1 MKLSQFD
8 YPLPEALIAQEPL
21 SERDAS
27 RLMTLDR
34 QTGERGHKVFR
45 DFPNLLRP
53 GDLLVLNDARVIP
66 ARLRGHKIAT
76 GGKVELLLTLPLG
89 NAAHCDWRCLGK
101 ASKAIAPGARLDFDG
116 LRATVIAAP
125 GEGTYDVRFESAPD
139 AFAVELERVGAL
151 PLPPYIRRAP
161 SPEDAERYQTVFA
174 HRPGAV
180 AAPTAGLHF
189 TDALL
194 DQCRARGARIEKV
207 TLYVGAGT
215 FLPVRVDDV
224 ERHVMHAERFE
235 VSDAVARAV
244 RDTRQARHRVI
255 AVGTTAT
262 RALETAA
269 QLSGD
274 GALRATEGL
283 SQLFIY
289 PGYRFRVVDALL
301 TNFHLPKSTL
311 LMLVSAL
318 CSWEHLRAAYEDA
331 IERRYRFFSYGDAMF
346 IG

>member
-8 YPLPEALIAQEPL
+8 YPLPEALIAQAPL
-21 SERDAS
+21 PQRDAS

-34 QTGERGHKVFR
+34 RTGALAHRTFR
-45 DFPNLLRP
+45 DFPSLLRP

-66 ARLRGHKIAT
+66 ARLSGHKVAT
-76 GGKVELLLTLPLG
+76 GGKVELLITLPLANG
-89 NAAHCDWRCLGK
+89 PHCDWRCLGK
-101 ASKAIAPGARLDFDG
+101 ASKAIAPGMQLDFGG
-116 LRATVIAAP
+116 LRATVLTAL
-125 GEGTYDVRFESAPD
+125 GEGTYDVRFEAAPD
-139 AFAVELERVGAL
+139 AFAQALDRVGAL

-174 HRPGAV
+174 RRPGAI

-189 TDALL
+189 TEAILEA
-194 DQCRARGARIEKV
+194 CRSEGARIEKI

-215 FLPVRVDDV
+215 FLPVRV
-224 ERHVMHAERFE
+224 EEIENHVMHAERFE
-235 VSDAVARAV
+235 VSEAAAKAVREARA
-244 RDTRQARHRVI
+244 AGHRVI
-255 AVGTTAT
+255 AVGTTAA

-269 QLSGD
+269 
-274 GALRATEGL
+274 EGGEIQAAEGI

-289 PGYRFRVVDALL
+289 PGYRFRAVDALL

-318 CSWEHLRAAYEDA
+318 ASWAHIRTAYEAA
-331 IERRYRFFSYGDAMF
+331 IAERYRFFSYGDAMF
-346 IG
+346 IA

>member
-21 SERDAS
+21 PQRDAS
-27 RLMTLDR
+27 RLMSLDR
-34 QTGERGHKVFR
+34 RSGAIAHHTFG
-45 DFPNLLRP
+45 DFPAFIAP

-66 ARLRGHKIAT
+66 ARLRGHKVAT

-89 NAAHCDWRCLGK
+89 NREHCDWRCLGK
-101 ASKAIAPGARLDFDG
+101 ASKAIAPGMALDFDG

-125 GEGTYDVRFESAPD
+125 GEGTYDVRFEAAPD
-139 AFAVELERVGAL
+139 DFAREINRVGAL

-161 SPEDAERYQTVFA
+161 GPEDAERYQTVFA
-174 HRPGAV
+174 RRPGAV

-189 TDALL
+189 TEALL
-194 DQCRARGARIEKV
+194 DACRARGAEVQKL

-215 FLPVRVDDV
+215 FLPVRVDDI
-224 ERHVMHAERFE
+224 EKHVMHAERFE
-235 VSDAVARAV
+235 VPQAVVDAVRAAK
-244 RDTRQARHRVI
+244 DGGHRVI

-269 QLSGD
+269 QD
-274 GALRATEGL
+274 GALRATEGV

-289 PGYRFRVVDALL
+289 PSYRFRVVDALL

-318 CSWEHLRAAYEDA
+318 SSWEFIRAAYEEA
-331 IERRYRFFSYGDAMF
+331 VRERYRFFSYGDAMF
-346 IG
+346 IS

>member
-8 YPLPEALIAQEPL
+8 YPLPEELIAQAPL
-21 SERDAS
+21 PRRDAS

-34 QTGERGHKVFR
+34 QRGAVAHRAFR
-45 DFPNLLRP
+45 DFPSLLNQ

-66 ARLRGHKIAT
+66 ARLRGHKVAT
-76 GGKVELLLTLPLG
+76 GGAVELLLNLPLG
-89 NAAHCDWRCLGK
+89 DGGHCDWRCLGK
-101 ASKAIAPGARLDFDG
+101 ASKAIAPGAQLDFDG
-116 LRATVIAAP
+116 LRATVLGAL
-125 GEGTYDVRFESAPD
+125 GGGTYDVRFEATPD
-139 AFAVELERVGAL
+139 DFAAALDRVGAM

-161 SPEDAERYQTVFA
+161 GPEDRERYQTIFA
-174 HRPGAV
+174 RRPGAV

-189 TDALL
+189 TGEILDA
-194 DQCRARGARIEKV
+194 CRARGARVAEV

-215 FLPVRVDDV
+215 FLPVRVEEI

-235 VSDAVARAV
+235 ISESVAQAV
-244 RDTRQARHRVI
+244 RETRAAGHRVI
-255 AVGTTAT
+255 AVGTTAA

-269 QLSGD
+269 ADGD
-274 GALRATEGL
+274 IRATSDGT
-283 SQLFIY
+283 SRLFIY

-318 CSWEHLRAAYEDA
+318 ASWEHIRAAYEAA
-331 IERRYRFFSYGDAMF
+331 IAERYRFFSYGDAMF
-346 IG
+346 IA